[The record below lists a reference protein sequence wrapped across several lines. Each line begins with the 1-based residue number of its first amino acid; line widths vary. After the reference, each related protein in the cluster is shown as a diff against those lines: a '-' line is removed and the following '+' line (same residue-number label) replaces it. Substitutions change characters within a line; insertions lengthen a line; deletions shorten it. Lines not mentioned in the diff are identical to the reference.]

1 MIDRTFDQATTGCLS
16 VVISAIVGF
25 HLLIPLMAVFDAMDW
40 PIFHSWG
47 IWHDSIIVAWPA
59 LALVVLGVLRSISV
73 AYKTG
78 TFRVAHYCW
87 NR

>member
-1 MIDRTFDQATTGCLS
+1 M
-16 VVISAIVGF
+16 
-25 HLLIPLMAVFDAMDW
+25 IPLMAVFDAMDW

-59 LALVVLGVLRSISV
+59 LALVALGVLRSISV
-73 AYKTG
+73 AYKMR
-78 TFRVAHYCW
+78 TFRVSHYCW

>member
-25 HLLIPLMAVFDAMDW
+25 HLLIPVMAVFDAMDW

-47 IWHDSIIVAWPA
+47 FDMA
-59 LALVVLGVLRSISV
+59 
-73 AYKTG
+73 
-78 TFRVAHYCW
+78 
-87 NR
+87 

>member
-25 HLLIPLMAVFDAMDW
+25 HLLIPLMAVFDAMDS

-47 IWHDSIIVAWPA
+47 I
-59 LALVVLGVLRSISV
+59 
-73 AYKTG
+73 
-78 TFRVAHYCW
+78 
-87 NR
+87 

>member
-1 MIDRTFDQATTGCLS
+1 MIDRTFDQATTGCHS

-47 IWHDSIIVAWPA
+47 FGMAQS
-59 LALVVLGVLRSISV
+59 LLR
-73 AYKTG
+73 G
-78 TFRVAHYCW
+78 RH
-87 NR
+87 